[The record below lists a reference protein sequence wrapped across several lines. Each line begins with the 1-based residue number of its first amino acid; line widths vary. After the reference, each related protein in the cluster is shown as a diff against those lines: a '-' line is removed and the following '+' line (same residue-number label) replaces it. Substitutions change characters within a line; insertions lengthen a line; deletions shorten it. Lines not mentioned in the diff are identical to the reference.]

1 MAQSEHGEA
10 DEYRVKDLWIKV
22 TPGSATEQEGVLEWC
37 GFCTTMDTCGGCTF
51 CTAPS
56 VTVICMEKTLPESA
70 AALEELRV
78 QLKSQLAALDRGEQE
93 TQAAEGGPVASGV
106 ATFKAKLYA
115 ALSDI
120 EQRRAEMIGD

>member
-1 MAQSEHGEA
+1 MVQQGDGEA

-22 TPGSATEQEGVLEWC
+22 SPNAATERDGPLEWC

-56 VTVICMEKTLPESA
+56 VTVICTQKTLPESA

-78 QLKSQLAALDRGEQE
+78 QLKGQLAALERGEIEAQA
-93 TQAAEGGPVASGV
+93 TQGAVASGV
-106 ATFKAKLYA
+106 AAFKAQLYG
-115 ALSDI
+115 ALSDV
-120 EQRRAEMIGD
+120 EQRRAETAGD

>member
-1 MAQSEHGEA
+1 MAQSGHGEA
-10 DEYRVKDLWIKV
+10 GEYRVKDLWIKV
-22 TPGSATEQEGVLEWC
+22 TPGSATEEEGVIGWC

-56 VTVICMEKTLPESA
+56 LTVLCPEKTLPQSA

-93 TQAAEGGPVASGV
+93 AQLAEGGPVATGV
-106 ATFKAKLYA
+106 AAFRAKIYS
-115 ALSDI
+115 ALSDV
-120 EQRRAEMIGD
+120 EERRAGLMGD

>member
-1 MAQSEHGEA
+1 MAQQGDGGA

-22 TPGSATEQEGVLEWC
+22 TPGSTTEEGGQQDWC

-56 VTVICMEKTLPESA
+56 VTIICVEKTLPESA

-78 QLKSQLAALDRGEQE
+78 QLKGQLAALERGEEEAQV
-93 TQAAEGGPVASGV
+93 TGAVASGV
-106 ATFKAKLYA
+106 ATFKARLYG
-115 ALSDI
+115 ALSTI
-120 EQRRAEMIGD
+120 EEQRAAQATGD